1 MSARAQAAGFSL
13 VEILVSMAVLGTL
26 LAVGLPSYLTWMQ
39 NAQIRTA
46 AESISNG
53 LQVAKNE
60 AIRRNARVQF
70 QLTNLTAWQINL
82 ASDPGGTPIQARAH
96 EEGSANA
103 IVTMFPDNTAT
114 TVTFN
119 SLGRVVSNADG
130 TTTLTRVLIE
140 NPVLNTTDMRP
151 LNVVIPQYGGV
162 RMCDP
167 KVAAGD
173 PRGCPAVF
181 P

>member
-1 MSARAQAAGFSL
+1 MAARPQAGFTL
-13 VEILVSMAVLGTL
+13 VEVLVSLAVLATL

-39 NAQIRTA
+39 NSQIRTA
-46 AESISNG
+46 AESITNG

-82 ASDPGGTPIQARAH
+82 ASDPGGTPIQARFH
-96 EEGSANA
+96 EEGSPNT
-103 IVTMFPDNTAT
+103 IVTLFPDSTAT

-119 SLGRVVSNADG
+119 SLGRVVANADG
-130 TTTLTRVLIE
+130 TTTLTRVFIE
-140 NPVLNTTDMRP
+140 NPVLSTTDMRP
-151 LNVVIPQYGGV
+151 LNVVIPSAGGV

-173 PRGCPAVF
+173 PRACPAVF